1 VLSFTEIKIAS
12 RLQWFFLGKQT
23 NWMATEGRL
32 AGNIRT
38 LGQFVGAAPTM
49 SEPLTPQGVRAI
61 RAAVSAVRKAGD
73 GTVGAFFVEAKREE
87 ALSKSTP
94 PDRRRNIL
102 EFLDGLGAARI
113 KAIGAD
119 RKRALVSSAEN
130 VLRSPADVFAL
141 RHL

>member
-1 VLSFTEIKIAS
+1 
-12 RLQWFFLGKQT
+12 
-23 NWMATEGRL
+23 MATDSRL
-32 AGNIRT
+32 AGHIRT
-38 LGQFVGAAPTM
+38 LGQFVAAAPTL
-49 SEPLTPQGVRAI
+49 SAPPPPQGVRAV
-61 RAAVSAVRKAGD
+61 RAATSAVRKAGD
-73 GTVGAFFVEAKREE
+73 GAVGTFFVEAKREE
-87 ALSKSTP
+87 AMRKTTP

-130 VLRSPADVFAL
+130 VLLTPADVFAM